1 MKIFI
6 IGITGIIGK
15 SIAQKFVCEGYEV
28 YGLTRKKE
36 NKKYLLEEEIIPIIG
51 DISDID
57 IWFKEVED
65 CNIFINCY
73 TYFENDSN
81 RVLKKIVNLSKKKD
95 KQKIIYIFTS
105 GLWVY
110 GNRPNEILFED
121 DTLNPPNF
129 VKWCP
134 EHEKKV
140 IENDFINGIIIRP
153 AMVYGREGSVLREF
167 FKQVSHGKVKIY
179 GDKNTNWS
187 VVHVDDLAQV
197 YIDIIKNFNISIKQI
212 FNVANSKTENVY
224 EIVLALINRFN
235 KNANIE
241 FISPNNEYE
250 ECFTMTTPISNNKI
264 TKLFNWKQKK
274 KSIIDGLQQYYFSSL
289 ATYDCFE

>member
-81 RVLKKIVNLSKKKD
+81 RVLKKIVNLSKKKIN
-95 KQKIIYIFTS
+95 KKLYIYLHQCFGYMEIDLMKYYLKMIHLTLLILLN
-105 GLWVY
+105 GV
-110 GNRPNEILFED
+110 PN
-121 DTLNPPNF
+121 
-129 VKWCP
+129 
-134 EHEKKV
+134 
-140 IENDFINGIIIRP
+140 
-153 AMVYGREGSVLREF
+153 M
-167 FKQVSHGKVKIY
+167 
-179 GDKNTNWS
+179 
-187 VVHVDDLAQV
+187 
-197 YIDIIKNFNISIKQI
+197 
-212 FNVANSKTENVY
+212 
-224 EIVLALINRFN
+224 
-235 KNANIE
+235 
-241 FISPNNEYE
+241 
-250 ECFTMTTPISNNKI
+250 
-264 TKLFNWKQKK
+264 KK
-274 KSIIDGLQQYYFSSL
+274 KL
-289 ATYDCFE
+289 